1 MSDRPGSLAF
11 AARFALLFAAR
22 AAAQPTRP
30 IVASAPA
37 APELLTRYDSHLSI
51 ASPMP
56 SMSAPIRSTGS
67 CRIRGCW
74 DSAW

>member
-1 MSDRPGSLAF
+1 MSDRPESLAF
-11 AARFALLFAAR
+11 AARFALLFAA
-22 AAAQPTRP
+22 AQPTRP
-30 IVASAPA
+30 IVAS